1 MSKIVIALA
10 LLALLSYSA
19 ASKGIVRGKVI
30 MALNCGSK
38 EENVEAHDKL
48 FKYEA
53 VHVDECRMKN
63 M

>member
-1 MSKIVIALA
+1 MSKIIIALC

-38 EENVEAHDKL
+38 EESVDASDKL

-53 VHVDECRMKN
+53 VRVD
-63 M
+63 